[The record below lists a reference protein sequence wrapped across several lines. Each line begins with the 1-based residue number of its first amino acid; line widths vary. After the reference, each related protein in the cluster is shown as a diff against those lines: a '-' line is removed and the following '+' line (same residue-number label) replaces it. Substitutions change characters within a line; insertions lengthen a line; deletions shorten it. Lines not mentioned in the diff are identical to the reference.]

1 MSNTQYPDG
10 FFDDM
15 KLLINRVKNIES
27 DSSLL
32 QLANDFQSL
41 YLRNAVSRDKA
52 QWAIVGYQ
60 LNLLVDYIFHDDTKI
75 LRFREI
81 EELIDKSKFENIR
94 GPERGL
100 LNKEVRNALEENYKK
115 IEGLSVDLFKKRI
128 DRIIWEL
135 ANIASYD
142 EIEERIKDIIT
153 KNIE

>member
-1 MSNTQYPDG
+1 
-10 FFDDM
+10 M